1 MILLI
6 INLILLFLGMFLETI
21 AIMIITYPIL
31 APVIVA
37 IGIDPIHF
45 GVIMVVNM
53 MIGLVTP
60 PVGLC
65 LFVVSGIAKV
75 PIAEIVSELA
85 PYLIAM
91 VVVLGLVTYVPSFS
105 MWLPQLFGFGLIK

>member
-1 MILLI
+1 
-6 INLILLFLGMFLETI
+6 
-21 AIMIITYPIL
+21 
-31 APVIVA
+31 
-37 IGIDPIHF
+37 
-45 GVIMVVNM
+45 M

-85 PYLIAM
+85 PYLFAM
-91 VVVLGLVTYVPSFS
+91 IVVLGLVTYVPSFS